1 MRKYMSFSLNLSLNE
16 GGIFGALKGN
26 NSYESVSFQNQVR
39 NVKIINLNYVE
50 KKMKLVSLSLNLMK
64 DIA

>member
-1 MRKYMSFSLNLSLNE
+1 
-16 GGIFGALKGN
+16 
-26 NSYESVSFQNQVR
+26 
-39 NVKIINLNYVE
+39 VKIINLNYAE